1 MTRRWRLFPKYA
13 LLIITLVGGMLVASG
28 AIGIYFSWRETEAH
42 LVALQI
48 EKAQNAATRIEQYIL
63 DIEHQLSWTALPRAD
78 GEGNALEQRR
88 FEYLKLQRQVPAIT
102 EVVWIDPSGREQLR
116 ISRLAMDAIGSGTDL
131 SQEPKF
137 RIPAAPGGTVY
148 YGPVY
153 FRKGTEPYMTIAR
166 PAGSGGGVTAAEVN
180 LKFVWD
186 VVSRIKI
193 GSAGIAYVVD
203 ANGVLIAHPDISLVL
218 KKSDLK
224 DLPQVGA
231 RDLPAAEP
239 SPLGRD
245 LQGHEVFAAHAAIP
259 TLHWT
264 VFVES
269 PRAEAFAPL
278 FATLKR
284 TALVLVA
291 ALLLSIAASFVLAR
305 ALVRP
310 LRALQ
315 EGAAQIGAGDL
326 DRHIEVR
333 TGDELEGL
341 AEQFNRMSAQL
352 RESYA
357 GLERKVEQRTAE
369 LTEALEYQT
378 ATAEILQ
385 VISGSPDDV
394 QPIFE
399 AVAERSRILCHA
411 EGSRVWIVDGP
422 NLKAMTAYTLD
433 DGRHTGRGELLPVKS
448 TSVVGSAV
456 VQARTVHVEDVAPLI
471 VASYPDARETQ
482 ARHGFHTVLAV
493 PMIRDGE
500 VVGVIAVLRREVMSF
515 STAEVRLIETFAHQ
529 ALIAIENVRLFNE
542 TKEALQQQT
551 ATAEVLRVISGSI
564 ADSVP
569 VFEKILESC
578 GHLFASSEQ
587 GILLIGDDERL
598 HLRAHRGQAGDR
610 VASLFPSAVGEGFR
624 DAILARSVL
633 HYRDVL
639 ADADVPSGIR
649 GAAEHI
655 DIGSYSQVFAPMLW
669 QGRAL
674 GALYVTRQPPTGF
687 TEKEIGLLR
696 TFADQAVIAIQNARL
711 FNETREALR
720 KVELRTAELS
730 EALDYQ
736 TAISDVLRVIS
747 QSPTDVAPVF
757 EAILDSATR
766 LFGSPVSA
774 VFRYD
779 GRLVHLAAT
788 RNWPAEAVADARRF
802 YPGAPDPLMMS
813 GRVILSG
820 EVQIEADAFNDPG
833 YDRQAAGVGHWRR
846 MIGAPLLKDGQPIGA
861 IVVAWQEAG
870 ETPRRQSDLLKTFA
884 DQAVIAIENV
894 RLLSETTE
902 ALEQQTATAEV
913 LQVISSSVA
922 DTQPVFDKI
931 LDSCERLFAA
941 SGLGIY
947 LVDEAGMLKS
957 GAFRRKGGDA
967 TRAADG
973 AASPRPVEGTATAV
987 VLSQRRVLHYP
998 DVLAAPD
1005 APPALRRMAAAIG
1018 NFSIAIAPM
1027 LWKGRGVGTIQATRD
1042 PPAPFSDKELALLKT
1057 FADQAVIAIENAR
1070 LFNEI
1075 ESKSRELELAN
1086 KHKSEF
1092 LANMSHELRTPLN
1105 AIIGFSEVLSEKM
1118 FGDVNDKQLEYLLDI
1133 HSSGHHLLSLIN
1145 DILDLSKIEAG
1156 RMELDLASTNLPM
1169 LLDNCT
1175 TLVRE
1180 RASRQGLVLALDV
1193 EAGLGDWV
1201 ADVRKLKQ
1209 VVINLLS
1216 NAVKFTPAGG
1226 SVTLRARR
1234 LEHAVEIAVVDTGV
1248 GIAAD
1253 QQALVFEEFRQAGGD
1268 YLRKSEGT
1276 GLGLALAR
1284 RFVELHGGT
1293 MRVESVPGHGSTFAF
1308 VLPERAIE
1316 AV

>member
-13 LLIITLVGGMLVASG
+13 LLIITLVGAMLIASG
-28 AIGIYFSWRETEAH
+28 AIGIYFSWRESEAH

-48 EKAQNAATRIEQYIL
+48 EKAQSAATRIEQYVL
-63 DIEHQLSWTALPRAD
+63 AIEHQLSWTALPRAD
-78 GEGNALEQRR
+78 GDGDALEQRR
-88 FEYLKLQRQVPAIT
+88 IEYLKLQRQAPAIT
-102 EVVWIDPSGREQLR
+102 EVAWIDPNGREQLR
-116 ISRLAMDAIGSGTDL
+116 ISRLAMDAIGSGTDMAR
-131 SQEPKF
+131 EEKF
-137 RIPAAPGGTVY
+137 RVASKGGTY

-193 GSAGIAYVVD
+193 GAAGIAYVVD
-203 ANGVLIAHPDISLVL
+203 ADGVLIAHPDISLVL

-224 DLPQVGA
+224 ALPQVAALG
-231 RDLPAAEP
+231 RPAGEQ

-245 LQGHEVFAAHAAIP
+245 LQGEEVFSAHEPIP

-264 VFVES
+264 VFVET
-269 PRAEAFAPL
+269 PRVEAMGPL
-278 FATLKR
+278 YATLQR
-284 TALVLVA
+284 TSLLLVA
-291 ALLLSIAASFVLAR
+291 ALLISIAASFFLAR

-341 AEQFNRMSAQL
+341 AEQFNRMSGQL

-378 ATAEILQ
+378 ATAEILK
-385 VISGSPDDV
+385 VISSSPDDV
-394 QPIFE
+394 QPILD
-399 AVAERSRILCHA
+399 AVAERSRILCRAH
-411 EGSRVWIVDGP
+411 GSRVWLVEGDH
-422 NLKAMTAYTLD
+422 LRALTAYKRD
-433 DGRHTGRGELLPVKS
+433 DGSESGRGDLLPLKS
-448 TSVVGSAV
+448 TSVVGQAFV
-456 VQARTVHVEDVAPLI
+456 EARTVHVDDVAPL
-471 VASYPDARETQ
+471 VDSRYPDSRSSQ
-482 ARHGFHTVLAV
+482 SRHDFHTILAV
-493 PMIRDGE
+493 PMLRDGR
-500 VVGVIAVLRREVMSF
+500 VVGVIAVLRAQVKPF
-515 STAEVRLIETFAHQ
+515 STGEIRLVETFADQ

-551 ATAEVLRVISGSI
+551 ATAEVLGAISGSI
-564 ADSVP
+564 ADSAP

-578 GHLFASSEQ
+578 NHLFASSEQ
-587 GILLIGDDERL
+587 GILLIGPDDRL
-598 HLRAHRGQAGDR
+598 HLGAHRGHARDR
-610 VASLFPSAVGEGFR
+610 LEALFPSPIAADFE
-624 DAILARSVL
+624 ASILERHLL
-633 HYRDVL
+633 HFKDVL
-639 ADADVPSGIR
+639 ADADVPAGIR
-649 GAAEHI
+649 AVAELI
-655 DIGSYSQVFAPMLW
+655 GIGSYSQAFAPMVW
-669 QGRAL
+669 EGRAL
-674 GALYVTRQPPTGF
+674 GTLYVTRQPTTGF
-687 TEKEIGLLR
+687 TDNELGLLR

-711 FNETREALR
+711 FNETRDALH
-720 KVELRTAELS
+720 KVEMRTGELS

-757 EAILDSATR
+757 EAILESAER

-774 VFRYD
+774 VLRFD

-802 YPGAPDPLMMS
+802 YPGPPNPLMMS

-820 EVQIEADAFNDPG
+820 EVQSEADAFNDPG
-833 YDRQAAGVGHWRR
+833 YDQQAAGVGHWRR

-861 IVVAWQEAG
+861 IVVAWPEPG
-870 ETPRRQSDLLKTFA
+870 ETPQRQADLLKTFA

-922 DTQPVFDKI
+922 DTQPVFDEI

-947 LVDEAGMLKS
+947 LVGDDGLLRSGGFRETADTLDIVRSVAGE
-957 GAFRRKGGDA
+957 F
-967 TRAADG
+967 
-973 AASPRPVEGTATAV
+973 PRPLEGTSTEIAIRE
-987 VLSQRRVLHYP
+987 RRVVHFA
-998 DVLAAPD
+998 DVLADEGVPK
-1005 APPALRRMAAAIG
+1005 PLLRIAAKNG
-1018 NFSIAIAPM
+1018 SFSIAFAPM
-1027 LWKGRGVGTIQATRD
+1027 LWEGRGVGAIQVSRS
-1042 PPAPFSDKELALLKT
+1042 PPAPFSEKELALLKT
-1057 FADQAVIAIENAR
+1057 FADQAVIAIQNSR

-1075 ESKSRELELAN
+1075 QAKSRELEMAN

-1118 FGDVNDKQLEYLLDI
+1118 FGAVNDKQLEYLLDI

-1156 RMELDLASTNLPM
+1156 RMELDLATTSLPM

-1180 RASRQGLVLALDV
+1180 RASRQGLVLALEV
-1193 EAGLGDWV
+1193 EDGLGDWV

-1226 SVTLRARR
+1226 RITLRARR
-1234 LEHAVEIAVVDTGV
+1234 LENAVEIAVVDTGV

-1276 GLGLALAR
+1276 GLGLSLAK

-1293 MRVESVPGHGSTFAF
+1293 MRVESAPGRGSTFAF
-1308 VLPERAIE
+1308 ILPERIVE